1 MSRGN
6 NLLSIQPRDELKF
19 PFQLNKQQASSCL
32 RLTNK
37 SDELHVAFQVKTTN
51 PKKYSISPNMGT
63 IFPKGTCNVMI
74 TMQAPHEDMLQCK
87 DKFRVQLLDLRE
99 MCKKQSAKVIVFKEF
114 KLRATYVPVGSVTV
128 RRGPPEQQG
137 SSPPTGTASSCVEGF
152 SSFVDKGSQPSCLF
166 DAVARLIGFGSR
178 GKEKK
183 LHLCHSMSSSSTA
196 PLLANIH

>member
-1 MSRGN
+1 MSRGK

-19 PFQLNKQQASSCL
+19 PFQLNKQTSSCL
-32 RLTNK
+32 QLTNK

-87 DKFRVQLLDLRE
+87 DKFLVQLLDLRE

-114 KLRATYVPVGSVTV
+114 KLRATYVPVGSVTA
-128 RRGPPEQQG
+128 
-137 SSPPTGTASSCVEGF
+137 SSPPTGTASSCVEAPRGSEQEGF
-152 SSFVDKGSQPSCLF
+152 SSSFCGQGDPTKLFV
-166 DAVARLIGFGSR
+166 
-178 GKEKK
+178 
-183 LHLCHSMSSSSTA
+183 
-196 PLLANIH
+196 

>member
-19 PFQLNKQQASSCL
+19 PFQLNKQQTSSCL
-32 RLTNK
+32 QLTNK

-63 IFPKGTCNVMI
+63 MMPKRTCNVMI
-74 TMQAPHEDMLQCK
+74 TMQAPQEDMLQCK
-87 DKFRVQLLDLRE
+87 DKFLVQLLDLRK
-99 MCKKQSAKVIVFKEF
+99 MCKEQSAKVIVFKEF
-114 KLRATYVPVGSVTV
+114 KLRATYVPVGSVTA
-128 RRGPPEQQG
+128 
-137 SSPPTGTASSCVEGF
+137 SSPPTGTASSCVEVPRGSEQEGF

-166 DAVARLIGFGSR
+166 DAVARLIGLGSR

-183 LHLCHSMSSSSTA
+183 PHLCHSMSSSSTA
-196 PLLANIH
+196 PLLARIH